1 MNNFRSYT
9 FVCIVVVSVLKE
21 CITLGPKDPIDLSFN
36 MQQNDEDLVSF
47 DCYIVSLYV

>member
-1 MNNFRSYT
+1 MKNFRSYT

-21 CITLGPKDPIDLSFN
+21 CLTLGPQDPIDLSFN

>member
-1 MNNFRSYT
+1 MNNLRSYT
-9 FVCIVVVSVLKE
+9 FVCILVSVLKE
-21 CITLGPKDPIDLSFN
+21 CITLGPKDPIDLSFD